1 MTRSIR
7 SDPGEG
13 VVLRSDSANSI
24 VQSNADSTQN
34 VNIVMPSDSKNNI
47 QNSNQNIPHSNSAGS
62 VQPISDLPND
72 NFRLEEDID
81 SEIETTSHNY
91 APLRSFIQVLETVQE
106 VFFWDGVQKPRPI
119 SLDVRSFFN
128 IDNTFFSSLNSGL
141 RFVPRIPG

>member
-1 MTRSIR
+1 MFIYFQTANNSTGTFMTRSIR

-62 VQPISDLPND
+62 VQVLALLLHKYES
-72 NFRLEEDID
+72 
-81 SEIETTSHNY
+81 SG
-91 APLRSFIQVLETVQE
+91 SFEYKYI
-106 VFFWDGVQKPRPI
+106 
-119 SLDVRSFFN
+119 
-128 IDNTFFSSLNSGL
+128 
-141 RFVPRIPG
+141 